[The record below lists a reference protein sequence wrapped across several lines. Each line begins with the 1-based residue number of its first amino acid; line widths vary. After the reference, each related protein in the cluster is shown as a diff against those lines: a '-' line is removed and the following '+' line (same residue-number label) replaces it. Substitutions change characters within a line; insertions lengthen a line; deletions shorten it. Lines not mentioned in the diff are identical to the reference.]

1 MSRIV
6 VTTLGSLGDLHP
18 FIALGLELRDRGHD
32 IVFATVKDYR
42 SRIEAIGFEFHSIR
56 PDYVTINDKEMMEM
70 MMDLR
75 KGPER
80 VVRDYILANV
90 RDTYT
95 DLLQAAQGADLIVS
109 SELIYASRIVA
120 EKMQIRWVLCVLAA
134 VSFLSAYEPMVL
146 PGMEG
151 LAKLR
156 SLGAGVNRVVK
167 NFAKFLSRD
176 WAEPVHQLRRELALP
191 PVGNPIFDDKYS
203 SDLNLALF
211 SKALGKPQPDW
222 HPKTVLAGFAFY
234 DGQTEPIAK
243 LEQFLAEGEAP
254 IVFTLGSAAVM
265 AAGDF
270 YQISLEAAQ
279 QLNRRAVL
287 LIGKNQPP
295 ENLPESAIALDYVP
309 FSQIFPHA
317 CAIVHQGGVGTTA
330 QALRSGKPTIIVP
343 YSHDQ
348 PDNAARMER
357 LGTSRTIRRDRYTV
371 SQVVQE
377 LRELLSNPNY
387 AAKAAEVGKIVQSE
401 NGVKVACDA
410 IEKEINS
417 SEFDRAA

>member
-6 VTTLGSLGDLHP
+6 ITTLGSLGDLHP

-42 SRIEAIGFEFHSIR
+42 SRVEAIGFEFHSIR
-56 PDYVTINDKEMMEM
+56 PDHISMDDQEMIAM

-75 KGPER
+75 RGPER
-80 VVRDYILANV
+80 VFRDYLLPNI
-90 RDTYT
+90 RDTYI

-109 SELIYASRIVA
+109 SEVVYASRIVA

-156 SLGAGVNRVVK
+156 SLGPGVNRVVK

-176 WAEPVHQLRRELALP
+176 WAEPVHQLRRELGLP

-211 SKALGKPQPDW
+211 SKALGEPQPDW
-222 HPKTVLAGFAFY
+222 HPKTVLTGFAFY
-234 DGQTEPIAK
+234 DGQTERIPK

-265 AAGDF
+265 AAEDF
-270 YQISLEAAQ
+270 YQISLEAVH

-287 LIGKNQPP
+287 LTGKNQPL
-295 ENLPESAIALDYVP
+295 ENLPESVIALDYVP

-330 QALRSGKPTIIVP
+330 QALRAGKPTIIVP

-348 PDNAARMER
+348 PDNAARMKH
-357 LGTSRTIRRDRYTV
+357 LGTSRTVRRDRYTV

-387 AAKAAEVGKIVQSE
+387 AAKAAEVGQILRSE

-410 IEKEINS
+410 IEKEMNS
-417 SEFDRAA
+417 SQFDRAA